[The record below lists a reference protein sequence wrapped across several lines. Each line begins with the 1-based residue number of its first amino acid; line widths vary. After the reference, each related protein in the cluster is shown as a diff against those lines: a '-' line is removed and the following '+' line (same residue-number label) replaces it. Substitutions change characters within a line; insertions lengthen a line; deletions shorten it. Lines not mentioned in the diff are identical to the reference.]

1 MTATDADDKALPIPS
16 SMLGVIRA
24 VAEMSGLSILPDQV
38 YGEES
43 FESPSRRRRGLGG
56 GDGGT
61 KIPVASGQSYEDD
74 DLDTSPSLSGC
85 SSGYDIHEEDDN
97 DDEMV
102 PHHGGDCG
110 DGDRY
115 GREMRSLLKS
125 LEDALD
131 ESDFIAGGRTTSDK
145 DRRRRKRGDRD
156 RGFMSTRDDW
166 LIRPEF
172 FCQYPRLLA
181 AASKG
186 SHAAASNLLRPT
198 LPPPPPHRSTSAD
211 RALVLPMHRAAGGG
225 AGRAS
230 KWRIRHRSA
239 GGGDVAAD
247 SGVQRPAAVRRHKRT
262 TSRDGGRRERRGHI
276 KSGKALCVFDGA
288 LRFEMTCPD

>member
-1 MTATDADDKALPIPS
+1 MTATDPDDKALPIPS
-16 SMLGVIRA
+16 SMLGVFQVI
-24 VAEMSGLSILPDQV
+24 AEMSGLSILPDQV
-38 YGEES
+38 YGDES

-56 GDGGT
+56 GGGGT

-74 DLDTSPSLSGC
+74 DLGTSASLSGC
-85 SSGYDIHEEDDN
+85 SSGFEIHEEDDD

-102 PHHGGDCG
+102 PDHGGDCG
-110 DGDRY
+110 NGDRY

-198 LPPPPPHRSTSAD
+198 PPPPPPPPHRSTSAD

-225 AGRAS
+225 TGRAS
-230 KWRIRHRSA
+230 KWKIRHSSA
-239 GGGDVAAD
+239 GGDAAA
-247 SGVQRPAAVRRHKRT
+247 SGEQRFATVQRPKRFT
-262 TSRDGGRRERRGHI
+262 RDGGRREKFCCERRFH
-276 KSGKALCVFDGA
+276 KRSGK
-288 LRFEMTCPD
+288 E